1 MMIIKIDVCL
11 WEIFSSNK
19 KNDDNDNDQDDI
31 TIINYLFECLKIKA
45 ENLLIYLFF
54 LFGHGKD

>member
-1 MMIIKIDVCL
+1 MIIKIDVCL

-45 ENLLIYLFF
+45 ENLFIYLFF